1 MGIFEANEIET
12 GDRFLIDNR
21 LNPSDLIFVVY
32 SLGDRLKKISLTQT
46 SPSAKCLGSLFGVV
60 NNKLHIDGWS
70 TELGCQEIKG
80 TRFLIL
86 SRDNART
93 YFFIFNASKKLVI
106 SSDEFAGIKSPG
118 KTRLIL
124 DQDRLIV
131 DIKEADVY
139 YNDQKIV
146 GHHVFSI
153 LEGASFLTPHYLLE
167 KRPSQW
173 KITVF
178 FR

>member
-1 MGIFEANEIET
+1 MGIFETNELET
-12 GDRFLIDNR
+12 RERFLIDNR
-21 LNPSDLIFVVY
+21 LNPSELIFVVY
-32 SLGDRLKKISLTQT
+32 LLGDRLKKISLTQT

-70 TELGCQEIKG
+70 TEPGCQEIKG

-86 SRDNART
+86 SRDNAQT
-93 YFFIFNASKKLVI
+93 YFFIFNTSKKLVI
-106 SSDEFAGIKSPG
+106 SSDAFAGIKSPG

-139 YNDQKIV
+139 YKDK
-146 GHHVFSI
+146 
-153 LEGASFLTPHYLLE
+153 
-167 KRPSQW
+167 
-173 KITVF
+173 
-178 FR
+178 